1 MAAIL
6 GGLPA
11 FALDLEGLT
20 KNSPFGGT
28 GAATGPG
35 AAPSTLEFRG
45 MYREEGINYYS
56 IYNTLTKQSSWVAEG
71 EAASTNVPVVVKGFD
86 AVNETLTVDNGGQ
99 PQQMALHQAVV
110 VTYKGPS
117 PAQLAAV
124 SAAVAAQ
131 AAEAAPFVNRR
142 DPARALGPDGLP
154 ARSRRAPKWADVPNQ
169 KWDDWRWQLSN
180 RVNDLDEIAEILELT
195 DDERDGLALAGVLPD
210 DVSEIIG
217 MQDAVDHLTTRFEM
231 QAYAAMGGQLH

>member
-11 FALDLEGLT
+11 FALDLEGLA

-28 GAATGPG
+28 GAVAGPG

-45 MYREEGINYYS
+45 MYREDGVNYYS
-56 IYNTLTKQSSWVAEG
+56 IYNTQTKQSSWVAEG
-71 EAASTNVPVVVKGFD
+71 EAPSTNVPVVIKGFD
-86 AVNETLTVDNGGQ
+86 AVNETLNVDNGGQ

-124 SAAVAAQ
+124 SAA
-131 AAEAAPFVNRR
+131 AAPASSVGAPTGGMPQNLTPEQVEAFRQQMR
-142 DPARALGPDGLP
+142 DRFSKRGQDGATDGRSRGPDVTSNGKSNKNAVP
-154 ARSRRAPKWADVPNQ
+154 VAPTNSTKPPKTPKV
-169 KWDDWRWQLSN
+169 R
-180 RVNDLDEIAEILELT
+180 
-195 DDERDGLALAGVLPD
+195 
-210 DVSEIIG
+210 
-217 MQDAVDHLTTRFEM
+217 
-231 QAYAAMGGQLH
+231 

>member
-11 FALDLEGLT
+11 FALDLEGLA

-28 GAATGPG
+28 GQAAGPG

-45 MYREEGINYYS
+45 MYAEGGVNYYS
-56 IYNTLTKQSSWVAEG
+56 IYNTQTKQSSWVAEG
-71 EAASTNVPVVVKGFD
+71 EAPSTNVPVVIKGYD
-86 AVNETLTVDNGGQ
+86 AANETLNVDNGGQ

-124 SAAVAAQ
+124 SAA
-131 AAEAAPFVNRR
+131 AAPQTSVGGAPMGGMPQNLTPEQVEAFRQQMR
-142 DPARALGPDGLP
+142 ERFGKRGPDGGNDGRTRGPDSTTNGKTPKNAAP
-154 ARSRRAPKWADVPNQ
+154 APTTTKAPKTPKV
-169 KWDDWRWQLSN
+169 R
-180 RVNDLDEIAEILELT
+180 
-195 DDERDGLALAGVLPD
+195 
-210 DVSEIIG
+210 
-217 MQDAVDHLTTRFEM
+217 
-231 QAYAAMGGQLH
+231 

>member
-35 AAPSTLEFRG
+35 AAPSSLEFRG
-45 MYREEGINYYS
+45 MYREDGVNYYS
-56 IYNTLTKQSSWVAEG
+56 IYNTQTKQSSWVAEG
-71 EAASTNVPVVVKGFD
+71 EAPSTNVPVVVKGFD
-86 AVNETLTVDNGGQ
+86 PVNETLNVDNGGQ

-110 VTYKGPS
+110 MTYKGPS

-124 SAAVAAQ
+124 SAAATAPQ
-131 AAEAAPFVNRR
+131 ASLGAPMGGMPQNLTPEQVEAFRQQMRDRFSKSGPVGSSDGRSRGPDVGTSSKSNKNAVPAAPSNSTK
-142 DPARALGPDGLP
+142 P
-154 ARSRRAPKWADVPNQ
+154 PKTPKV
-169 KWDDWRWQLSN
+169 R
-180 RVNDLDEIAEILELT
+180 
-195 DDERDGLALAGVLPD
+195 
-210 DVSEIIG
+210 
-217 MQDAVDHLTTRFEM
+217 
-231 QAYAAMGGQLH
+231 

>member
-1 MAAIL
+1 MRPFTRPTTALLMAAIL

-45 MYREEGINYYS
+45 MYAEGGVNYYS

-71 EAASTNVPVVVKGFD
+71 EAPSTNVPVVVKGFD

-110 VTYKGPS
+110 MTYKGPS

-124 SAAVAAQ
+124 SAA
-131 AAEAAPFVNRR
+131 AAPSTTVGGGPTGGMPQNLTPEQVEAFRQQMR
-142 DPARALGPDGLP
+142 DRFSKGRGPDGATDGRTRGDATTTGKTP
-154 ARSRRAPKWADVPNQ
+154 KNAAPVAP
-169 KWDDWRWQLSN
+169 
-180 RVNDLDEIAEILELT
+180 
-195 DDERDGLALAGVLPD
+195 
-210 DVSEIIG
+210 
-217 MQDAVDHLTTRFEM
+217 TTTKPPKTPKVR
-231 QAYAAMGGQLH
+231 

>member
-35 AAPSTLEFRG
+35 AAPSSLEFRG
-45 MYREEGINYYS
+45 MYREDGVNYYS
-56 IYNTLTKQSSWVAEG
+56 IYNTQTKQSSWVAEG
-71 EAASTNVPVVVKGFD
+71 EAPSTNVPVVVKGFD
-86 AVNETLTVDNGGQ
+86 PVNETLNVDNGGQ

-124 SAAVAAQ
+124 SAAVAAPSTSIGGGPNGGMPQ
-131 AAEAAPFVNRR
+131 NLTPEQVEAFRQQMR
-142 DPARALGPDGLP
+142 DRFSKGRGPDGGNGGGGGNDG
-154 ARSRRAPKWADVPNQ
+154 RSRGPDVGTSSKSNKNAVPAAPTNSSKTPKTPKV
-169 KWDDWRWQLSN
+169 R
-180 RVNDLDEIAEILELT
+180 
-195 DDERDGLALAGVLPD
+195 
-210 DVSEIIG
+210 
-217 MQDAVDHLTTRFEM
+217 
-231 QAYAAMGGQLH
+231 